1 MATTQDPRS
10 SQHAASDRARWPQFG
25 SQSINMSETE
35 RTLSVIGGA
44 ALALYGLSRMPK
56 GSLILL
62 AGGLYAVYRGVKGH
76 CDVYEQ
82 LGIDHGNV

>member
-1 MATTQDPRS
+1 MATTQHHS
-10 SQHAASDRARWPQFG
+10 SHQTGSDRACSLRMG

-35 RTLSVIGGA
+35 RTLSIVGGA
-44 ALALYGLSRMPK
+44 ALALYGVSRMPK
-56 GSLILL
+56 GAMILL

-82 LGIDHGNV
+82 LGIDHGEL